1 MHDTSKQT
9 LKKPTRRNKRSYG
22 GLTADARD
30 VLRREQL
37 TAAGIDQFGTAGF
50 VATTVESLCGVARV
64 STRDFYTYFA
74 TKEDLL
80 LAVYDR
86 IIDVSLGAVS
96 AAVAEPANG
105 PAADPVA
112 AVTAGLDAFVNA
124 MVRDERWARIN
135 FIEIV
140 GVSVRAEQRRREAIH
155 AFAELIRSFTA
166 PIAGRGLI
174 NPLTPIQSI
183 AVVGAVHESLTDW
196 VMLEQRPP
204 LEAVV
209 TELTA
214 LFAAA
219 VRR

>member
-30 VLRREQL
+30 VLRLEQL

-96 AAVAEPANG
+96 AAVAEPA
-105 PAADPVA
+105 ADPVA
-112 AVTAGLDAFVNA
+112 AVTAGLDAFINA

-219 VRR
+219 VHR